1 VSDTVRLSFRHP
13 AGLSWG
19 AVTADK
25 YTKWTLGVDVT
36 FCLVGGLVLILGG
49 VFMADAVGVSGW
61 IISGIGIVVEFVW
74 AIVIALAGSRKHV
87 RQSELERIIGGK
99 LIWLIGTL
107 VVLAIPGSMS
117 STGKIALA
125 AVGAFVALLTAAQ
138 LVGRKR
144 LIEVGFGAH
153 GTDQAGQK
161 RIRRN

>member
-1 VSDTVRLSFRHP
+1 
-13 AGLSWG
+13 
-19 AVTADK
+19 VTADK

-61 IISGIGIVVEFVW
+61 VISGIGIVVEFVW

-99 LIWLIGTL
+99 VLWLVGTL

-117 STGKIALA
+117 GTGKIALA
-125 AVGAFVALLTAAQ
+125 AVGVFVALLTAAQ
-138 LVGRKR
+138 LLGRKR
-144 LIEVGFGAH
+144 LLEVGFGEH

-161 RIRRN
+161 RIRRQ